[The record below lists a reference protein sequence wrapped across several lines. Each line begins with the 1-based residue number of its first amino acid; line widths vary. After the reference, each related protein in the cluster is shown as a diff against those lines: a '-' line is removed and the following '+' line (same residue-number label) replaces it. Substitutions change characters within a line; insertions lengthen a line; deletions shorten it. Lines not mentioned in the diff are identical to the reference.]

1 MKTNRLVR
9 AGVAAVAGTWVL
21 PLLLLGVAT
30 ARQGEATTE
39 AGVQVLTRGP
49 IHEAFAKASMT
60 GTRAGVVIRRAPYD
74 PITELPPDQRPEGDN
89 VAWIPGYWSWDDDR
103 SDYIWV
109 SGVWR
114 DIPPGRQWIPGYWA
128 PVKGGAQWIS
138 GFWGKVAQTEVTYL
152 PPPPEPLEAGPSSP
166 APTPDTMWSPGS
178 WVWQQTRYDWQPGFW
193 VVQQPDWVW
202 SPAYYT
208 WTPRGYVHV
217 PGYWDYDIVHRGVMF
232 APLYYEQP
240 VYTRPNY
247 YHSPNTIID
256 LVAILTS
263 LFVQPESRQYYYGDY
278 YDRRYEERGFYPWY
292 SKQVMRYG
300 DDPIY
305 THYRSGQL
313 RRDPDWDVHIDEQYK
328 YRREHV
334 DARPPQTLALQVNI
348 INHQR
353 AGVPENLVIGR
364 SLAEAIQSETQPVRF
379 TPVNMDERKQ
389 IEKQGHKVH
398 ELQSE
403 RARIEVPPK
412 AARKSKGARKTAQI
426 VRVQLPVFPVAAR
439 ATENVKGAKTPPPLP
454 VAPKSQAVEGRARHV
469 KPHKAEPT
477 HDSTNGEMEAQKS
490 DSKEQSPQT
499 ETTKQESN
507 RKKAPNTDRK
517 KTKKNQ
523 EG

>member
-263 LFVQPESRQYYYGDY
+263 LFVQPESRSITMAITMIGVMKKGASI
-278 YDRRYEERGFYPWY
+278 RGTQ
-292 SKQVMRYG
+292 S
-300 DDPIY
+300 
-305 THYRSGQL
+305 RSCGMATTPST
-313 RRDPDWDVHIDEQYK
+313 RTIAPGSCGGTRTGTSISTNSTSIVASTSMH
-328 YRREHV
+328 
-334 DARPPQTLALQVNI
+334 ARPKRWLS
-348 INHQR
+348 R
-353 AGVPENLVIGR
+353 
-364 SLAEAIQSETQPVRF
+364 
-379 TPVNMDERKQ
+379 
-389 IEKQGHKVH
+389 
-398 ELQSE
+398 
-403 RARIEVPPK
+403 
-412 AARKSKGARKTAQI
+412 
-426 VRVQLPVFPVAAR
+426 
-439 ATENVKGAKTPPPLP
+439 
-454 VAPKSQAVEGRARHV
+454 
-469 KPHKAEPT
+469 
-477 HDSTNGEMEAQKS
+477 
-490 DSKEQSPQT
+490 
-499 ETTKQESN
+499 
-507 RKKAPNTDRK
+507 
-517 KTKKNQ
+517 
-523 EG
+523 